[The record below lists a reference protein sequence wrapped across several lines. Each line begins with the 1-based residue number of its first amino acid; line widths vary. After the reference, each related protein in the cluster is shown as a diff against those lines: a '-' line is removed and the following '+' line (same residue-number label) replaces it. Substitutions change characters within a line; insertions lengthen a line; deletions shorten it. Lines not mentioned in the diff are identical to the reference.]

1 MGAAKLPAPAKIGLP
16 AKYGNWRSGQSEA
29 VLRVMDASRRFVV
42 LGMPTGFGK
51 SLTYMAVAR
60 GLESAAVLTS
70 TKGLQSQLMTDFGV
84 PGGGFLVD
92 IRGMGNYPCLLR
104 QEEGAN
110 DVACDEGPCLAG
122 MECSYQGSKCYY
134 FDAQRLAKRSPVLVT
149 NYSYWMH
156 ANSTDREDGERPLGK
171 RDLLILD
178 EAHNAVDEI
187 GNFLGVE
194 VGTWEIDR
202 VLQADWPTDTHPTME
217 TWRLWAADLEV
228 KARDIMDTMTGQVK
242 MGLVSKREMS
252 KFRELR
258 DLTRRLACIATVKG
272 EWVKE
277 EARDRRGRQCVR
289 FNPVWPGDYAES
301 VLFLQARQVVLVS
314 ATVRPKTLELLG
326 IPTEEYEFHEYPSS
340 FPISRR
346 PVLWLP
352 TIRVSSKSEPGHLRV
367 WAAKIAAIIRKQ
379 GQVKGII
386 HTVSYARRDFLLKYL
401 SSVDL
406 GGDVAIYTHE
416 TRELQD
422 TVRDFKKATG
432 AAVLLSPSVS
442 TGFDFPYDECRYQI
456 IAKVPFPDTRDAV
469 MQARSARDKDYFAY
483 ITMQQIVQMAG
494 RGMRS
499 ADDACATFIVDDQW
513 SWFRQKYKSFAP
525 KWFIDACGRSDAIPQ
540 AISH

>member
-1 MGAAKLPAPAKIGLP
+1 MQLPVPNQIGLP
-16 AKYGNWRSGQSEA
+16 AKYDKWRKGQSEA
-29 VLRVMDASRRFVV
+29 VLRVMDSDKRFIV

-70 TKGLQSQLMTDFGV
+70 TKGLQSQLVADFG
-84 PGGGFLVD
+84 GDGGFLVD

-104 QEEGAN
+104 QEEGSN

-122 MECSYQGSKCYY
+122 MECSHHGGRCYY
-134 FDAQRLAKRSPVLVT
+134 FDAQRIAKRSPVLVT

-156 ANSTDREDGERPLGK
+156 TNSTEREDGERPLGR

-194 VGTWEIDR
+194 IGVWEVDR
-202 VLQADWPTDTHPTME
+202 VLQADWPNQSSPSME
-217 TWRLWAADLEV
+217 EWRYWAADLQV
-228 KARDIMDTMTGQVK
+228 KAEQKIDDMSGQVR
-242 MGLVSKREMS
+242 MGLVSKRGMS

-258 DLTRRLACIATVKG
+258 DLARRLARIVQLKG

-301 VLFLQARQVVLVS
+301 TLFLGSSKVVLVS

-326 IPTEEYEFHEYPSS
+326 IPPEAYEFHEYPSS
-340 FPISRR
+340 FPIPRR

-352 TIRVSSKSEPGHLRV
+352 TIRVSSKSEPGHMRV
-367 WAAKIAAIIRKQ
+367 WASKIAAIIRKQ
-379 GQVKGII
+379 GNRKGII
-386 HTVSYARRDFLLKYL
+386 HTVSYARRDFLVKYL

-406 GGDVAIYTHE
+406 GGTLAIYTHD

-422 TVRDFKKATG
+422 TVREFKRAEG
-432 AAVLLSPSVS
+432 PAILVSPSIS

-456 IAKVPFPDTRDAV
+456 IGKVPFPDTRDAV
-469 MQARSARDKDYFAY
+469 MQARAKRDKDYFAY
-483 ITMQQIVQMAG
+483 VTMQQLVQMAG
-494 RGMRS
+494 RGMRA
-499 ADDACATFIVDDQW
+499 ADDTCQTFIVDDNW
-513 SWFRQKYKSFAP
+513 SWFRQRYRNFAP
-525 KWFIDACGRSDAIPQ
+525 KWFIEACGRSDVIPQ
-540 AISH
+540 PI